1 MGHILSLWKK
11 MYILWAST
19 RMLKVSTRVNYK
31 VSLKLKLQESIKRA
45 STWFMYQPNSKS
57 STISNHSK
65 VSNLQT
71 TLKLDNPKVFESQAW
86 KTILWSRNLLFYC
99 LTSIPLNSDCL
110 RNNPHNYLGGE
121 KYILFFSVDL
131 MEELAMAPNCNK

>member
-31 VSLKLKLQESIKRA
+31 GSLKLKLKLQESIKRA
-45 STWFMYQPNSKS
+45 STWFVYQPNSKS

-86 KTILWSRNLLFYC
+86 KTILWSRNLVFYC

-110 RNNPHNYLGGE
+110 RNNPHNYLWRW
-121 KYILFFSVDL
+121 KVHSFFFL
-131 MEELAMAPNCNK
+131 